1 MKTLYD
7 MELSGNCYKIR
18 LLLALLGEEYRR
30 IPVDLAGGENRRDP
44 FLALNPRGEV
54 PVLVDG
60 DRVIWDSSAIL
71 VYLATQSG
79 DRRFYP
85 DDALS
90 RARVAQWLAIA
101 AHEIHSGLALA
112 RAIRLFGR
120 SGDLAQSQ
128 ATGRRALALM
138 DERLSLAPWLVNE
151 DFSIADVACYPY
163 VHVAE
168 DGGISLAPYQNVEA
182 WCRRIEALKGFEPM
196 IAGEPLPTDAV
207 AKEA

>member
-71 VYLATQSG
+71 IYLATQSG
-79 DRRFYP
+79 DSRLYP

-90 RARVAQWLAIA
+90 RAWVTQWLAVA

-120 SGDLAQSQ
+120 SGDLAHSQ
-128 ATGRRALALM
+128 ATGRNALALM
-138 DERLSLAPWLVNE
+138 EERLSLAPWLVDDN
-151 DFSIADVACYPY
+151 FSIADIACYPY

-168 DGGISLAPYQNVEA
+168 DGGISLAPYQNVQA
-182 WCRRIEALKGFEPM
+182 WCRRVEAVNGYVPM
-196 IAGEPLPTDAV
+196 IASTPLPKGAV
-207 AKEA
+207 AQEA